1 MQSKSLIISLLAII
15 FSLNSL
21 FAQRAVNAIF
31 REHKHEGKERI
42 HFFVPGAIFKIGS
55 LFGRDRVERRLI
67 RSIGTTRF
75 LIIEEGSKVTSE
87 EINKMIRR
95 AEKSG
100 LEPLLEVRDGRDTH
114 LAVSVKERR
123 GKIRRILLTVRD
135 GDEFVLIRMK
145 CRVRYEDLSKI
156 IEKTTVKT
164 GKKLPVLPKIESPQ
178 V

>member
-15 FSLNSL
+15 FSLNTL

-31 REHKHEGKERI
+31 REHKHEGKGRV

-55 LFGRDRVERRLI
+55 IFGRNRVERRLI

-75 LIIEEGSKVTSE
+75 LMIEEGSKVTSE
-87 EINKMIRR
+87 EINNMIRR

-100 LEPLLEVRDGRDTH
+100 LEPLIEVKDGSKTH
-114 LAVSVKERR
+114 LAVSVKEKR
-123 GKIRRILLTVRD
+123 GKIRRIFLTVRD
-135 GDEFVLIRMK
+135 DDEFVLIRMK
-145 CRVRYEDLSKI
+145 CRVRYEDLGKI
-156 IEKTTVKT
+156 IEKATIKT
-164 GKKLPVLPKIESPQ
+164 GKKIPALPKIESPQ